1 VSAQPFRASD
11 ASRDAFR
18 ADLARRPSRAPSIPV
33 VLLGVGNVGGAFLE
47 RLERLRPDV
56 RVVAV
61 ANSKR
66 CAHRVAGLD
75 PASARA
81 RLADGERTKLA
92 NVDAWLPAG
101 GIVIDATASDAV
113 AAWHPRWL
121 AAGLAVA
128 SANKAGA
135 GEGLARWKRIAVHA
149 SRYGDSATVGA
160 GLPLLRTLRALRD
173 GGDRIRGIAG
183 VLSGTLAWLLDRYD
197 GTRPFAAL
205 VADAHAL
212 GLTEPDPRVDLSGLD
227 VRRKLLILARAAGVP
242 LRPEDVDVTPLLPV
256 GIAAGP
262 FDPAALAALEP
273 SLREHWQSARA
284 HRQRLR
290 FVARLRSDGRASVG
304 LETLAAD
311 DPLAQGQGCDNRVA
325 VWSCR
330 YRAQPL
336 LIQGPGAGAEVT
348 AAALLDDVLRLAGAR
363 SYFPQENVL

>member
-1 VSAQPFRASD
+1 VSASFDLRGSDVRRDAPRSIERASR
-11 ASRDAFR
+11 S
-18 ADLARRPSRAPSIPV
+18 SQVPV
-33 VLLGVGNVGGAFLE
+33 VLLGVGNVGGAFLD
-47 RLERLRPDV
+47 RLARLQPGV

-66 CAHRVAGLD
+66 SARRAAGLD
-75 PASARA
+75 PATARA
-81 RLADGERTKLA
+81 GLVDGPRTRLAHVGT
-92 NVDAWLPAG
+92 WLPAG
-101 GIVIDATASDAV
+101 GIVVDATASDAV

-197 GTRPFAAL
+197 GTRPFASL
-205 VADAHAL
+205 VADAQAL
-212 GLTEPDPRVDLSGLD
+212 GLTEPDPRVDLSGND
-227 VRRKLLILARAAGVP
+227 VRRKLLILARAAGVA
-242 LRPEDVDVTPLLPV
+242 LRPQDVAVAPLLP
-256 GIAAGP
+256 AGVEGAGA
-262 FDPAALAALEP
+262 FDPAALDSLDGPLRSLRASAAL
-273 SLREHWQSARA
+273 HG
-284 HRQRLR
+284 QRLR
-290 FVARLRSDGRASVG
+290 FVARLRDDGRASVG
-304 LETLAAD
+304 LESLDAD
-311 DPLAQGQGCDNRVA
+311 DPLAQGSGCDNRVA

-330 YRAQPL
+330 YRSQPL

-348 AAALLDDVLRLAGAR
+348 AAALLDDVLRLAR
-363 SYFPQENVL
+363 W

>member
-1 VSAQPFRASD
+1 MSARIEGSSCGSG
-11 ASRDAFR
+11 ASREAFR
-18 ADLARRPSRAPSIPV
+18 ADLARRPSRAAPIPL
-33 VLLGVGNVGGAFLE
+33 VLLGVGNVGGAFLD
-47 RLERLRPDV
+47 RLARLQPGV

-66 CAHRVAGLD
+66 TVQRAAGID
-75 PASARA
+75 PADARA
-81 RLADGERTKLA
+81 ELVDGLRTRLAH
-92 NVDAWLPAG
+92 VDTWLPAG
-101 GIVIDATASDAV
+101 GIVVDATASDAV

-121 AAGLAVA
+121 AAGLSVA

-197 GTRPFAAL
+197 GTRSFASL

-212 GLTEPDPRVDLSGLD
+212 GLTEPDPRVDLSGND
-227 VRRKLLILARAAGVP
+227 VRRKLLILARAAGVA
-242 LRPEDVDVTPLLPV
+242 LSADDVTVTPLLPV
-256 GIAAGP
+256 ASAAGK
-262 FDPAALAALEP
+262 FDPASLAELEEP
-273 SLREHWQSARA
+273 LRAHWQSARA
-284 HRQRLR
+284 HGQRLR
-290 FVARLRSDGRASVG
+290 FVARLRGDGRASVG
-304 LETLAAD
+304 LEALDAD
-311 DPLAQGQGCDNRVA
+311 EPLAQGSGCDNRVA

-330 YRAQPL
+330 YRSQPL

-348 AAALLDDVLRLAGAR
+348 AAALLDDVLRLAR
-363 SYFPQENVL
+363 

>member
-1 VSAQPFRASD
+1 MNARVDAFRGSD
-11 ASRDAFR
+11 ASRDALR
-18 ADLARRPSRAPSIPV
+18 AGRNAKVPV
-33 VLLGVGNVGGAFLE
+33 VLLGTGNVGGAFLD
-47 RLERLRPDV
+47 RLARLRPDV

-61 ANSKR
+61 ANSRR
-66 CAHRVAGLD
+66 CAHDLRGLD
-75 PASARA
+75 PATARA
-81 RLADGERTKLA
+81 TLDDGLRTRLAQ
-92 NVDAWLPAG
+92 VDAFLPAG
-101 GIVIDATASDAV
+101 GIVVDATASDAV

-135 GEGLARWKRIAVHA
+135 GEGLARWRRIDRHA

-205 VADAHAL
+205 VADAHAR
-212 GLTEPDPRVDLSGLD
+212 GYTEPDPRVDLSGQD
-227 VRRKLLILARAAGVP
+227 VRRKLLILARAAGVALAP
-242 LRPEDVDVTPLLPV
+242 QDVVVSPLLPE
-256 GIAAGP
+256 GLEWSDA
-262 FDPAALAALEP
+262 FDPATLSSIDAPLRAL
-273 SLREHWQSARA
+273 WCSAGK
-284 HRQRLR
+284 HGQRLR
-290 FVARLRSDGRASVG
+290 FVARLRDDGRASVG
-304 LETLAAD
+304 LEALAID

-348 AAALLDDVLRLAGAR
+348 AAALLDDVLRLARG
-363 SYFPQENVL
+363 

>member
-1 VSAQPFRASD
+1 MSAQPSFGSDPGREAPRANLS
-11 ASRDAFR
+11 
-18 ADLARRPSRAPSIPV
+18 RRPARAPATPI
-33 VLLGVGNVGGAFLE
+33 VLLGVGNVGGAFLD

-56 RVVAV
+56 RVVTV

-66 CAHRVAGLD
+66 SLHRAGGLD
-75 PASARA
+75 PAAARGL
-81 RLADGERTKLA
+81 LAGGERTQLA
-92 NVDAWLPAG
+92 RIDSWLPAG
-101 GIVIDATASDAV
+101 GIVVDATASDTV

-135 GEGLARWKRIAVHA
+135 GEGLARWRRIAVHA

-197 GTRPFAAL
+197 GNRPFAAL
-205 VADAHAL
+205 VADAHAR

-242 LRPEDVDVTPLLPV
+242 LTAQDVEVTPLLPA
-256 GIAAGP
+256 GIDGSNA
-262 FDPAALAALEP
+262 FDPAALDALDGP
-273 SLREHWQSARA
+273 LRSLRASADL
-284 HRQRLR
+284 HGQRLR
-290 FVARLRSDGRASVG
+290 FVARLRGDGRASVG
-304 LETLAAD
+304 LEALDAD

-330 YRAQPL
+330 YRSQPL

-348 AAALLDDVLRLAGAR
+348 AAALLDDVLRLAR
-363 SYFPQENVL
+363 

>member
-1 VSAQPFRASD
+1 MSARIEALRGSD
-11 ASRDAFR
+11 ASGDALR
-18 ADLARRPSRAPSIPV
+18 AKRQAKVPI
-33 VLLGVGNVGGAFLE
+33 VLLGTGNVGGAFLD
-47 RLERLRPDV
+47 RLARLRPDV

-61 ANSKR
+61 ANSRR
-66 CAHRVAGLD
+66 CAHHLRGLD
-75 PASARA
+75 PATARA
-81 RLADGERTKLA
+81 ALDDGLRTRLAQ
-92 NVDAWLPAG
+92 VDAFLPAG
-101 GIVIDATASDAV
+101 GIVVDATASDAV

-135 GEGLARWKRIAVHA
+135 GEGLARWRRIDRHA

-205 VADAHAL
+205 VADAHAR
-212 GLTEPDPRVDLSGLD
+212 GYTEPDPRVDLSGLD
-227 VRRKLLILARAAGVP
+227 VRRKLLILARAAGVALAP
-242 LRPEDVDVTPLLPV
+242 QDVAVSPLLPP
-256 GIAAGP
+256 GIDDGP
-262 FDPAALAALEP
+262 FDVATLE
-273 SLREHWQSARA
+273 SLEAPLRAHWQSARA
-284 HRQRLR
+284 HGQRLR
-290 FVARLRSDGRASVG
+290 FVARLRDDGRASVG
-304 LETLAAD
+304 LEALAID

-348 AAALLDDVLRLAGAR
+348 AAALLDDVLRLSR
-363 SYFPQENVL
+363 R

>member
-1 VSAQPFRASD
+1 VSASVEQAFRGSD
-11 ASRDAFR
+11 ASRDAFGADARPRKVR
-18 ADLARRPSRAPSIPV
+18 AAARTAPVPV

-47 RLERLRPDV
+47 RLARLRPDV

-66 CAHRVAGLD
+66 CAHRASGLD
-75 PASARA
+75 PAAA
-81 RLADGERTKLA
+81 GALTAIGERTQLA
-92 NVDAWLPAG
+92 RVDAWLPAG
-101 GIVIDATASDAV
+101 GLVVDATASDVV

-135 GEGLARWKRIAVHA
+135 GEGLARWRRIAVHA

-173 GGDRIRGIAG
+173 GGDRILGIAG
-183 VLSGTLAWLLDRYD
+183 VLSGTLSWLLDRYD
-197 GTRPFAAL
+197 GNRSFASL

-227 VRRKLLILARAAGVP
+227 VRRKLLILARAAGVALAP
-242 LRPEDVDVTPLLPV
+242 QDVAVTPLLPF
-256 GIAAGP
+256 GTPATGP
-262 FDPAALAALEP
+262 FDPASLATLEAP
-273 SLREHWQSARA
+273 LRAHWQSARA
-284 HRQRLR
+284 HGQRLR
-290 FVARLRSDGRASVG
+290 FVARLRGDGRASVG
-304 LETLAAD
+304 LEALDAD
-311 DPLAQGQGCDNRVA
+311 DALAQGQGCDNRVA

-348 AAALLDDVLRLAGAR
+348 AAALLDDVLRLAR
-363 SYFPQENVL
+363 S

>member
-1 VSAQPFRASD
+1 MNARVEP
-11 ASRDAFR
+11 AFR
-18 ADLARRPSRAPSIPV
+18 GSDVGRDVLGARHVPRRPVVPV

-47 RLERLRPDV
+47 RLARLRPDV

-61 ANSKR
+61 ANSTR
-66 CAHRVAGLD
+66 CAQRAAGLD
-75 PASARA
+75 PADARA
-81 RLADGERTKLA
+81 LLVNGERTALA
-92 NVDAWLPAG
+92 HVDAWLPAG

-135 GEGLARWKRIAVHA
+135 GEGLARWRRIARHG

-227 VRRKLLILARAAGVP
+227 VRRKLLILARAAGVALAP
-242 LRPEDVDVTPLLPV
+242 GDVAVTPLLPA
-256 GIAAGP
+256 GTATGP
-262 FDPAALAALEP
+262 FDPASLAALEEP
-273 SLREHWQSARA
+273 LREHWQSARA
-284 HRQRLR
+284 HGQRLR
-290 FVARLRSDGRASVG
+290 FVARLRGDGRASVG
-304 LETLAAD
+304 LESLDGD
-311 DPLAQGQGCDNRVA
+311 DPLAQGAGCDNRVA

-336 LIQGPGAGAEVT
+336 LIQGPGAGADVT
-348 AAALLDDVLRLAGAR
+348 AAALLDDVLRLAR
-363 SYFPQENVL
+363 P

>member
-1 VSAQPFRASD
+1 MSARLEEGPGGSGG
-11 ASRDAFR
+11 SREAFR
-18 ADLARRPSRAPSIPV
+18 AHARTAHRAPRRAPIPI

-61 ANSKR
+61 ANSR
-66 CAHRVAGLD
+66 RSLHRPAGLD
-75 PASARA
+75 PAAARTLLGDGGRAPLA
-81 RLADGERTKLA
+81 RIDG
-92 NVDAWLPAG
+92 WLPAG
-101 GIVIDATASDAV
+101 GIVVDATASDAV

-135 GEGLARWKRIAVHA
+135 GEGLARWRRIAVHA

-242 LRPEDVDVTPLLPV
+242 LSPQDVAVTPLLPA
-256 GIAAGP
+256 GLAAGGA
-262 FDPAALAALEP
+262 FDPATLASIDAPLRALWCSAAT
-273 SLREHWQSARA
+273 HG
-284 HRQRLR
+284 QRLR
-290 FVARLRSDGRASVG
+290 FVARLRNDGRASVG
-304 LETLAAD
+304 LEALDAD

-348 AAALLDDVLRLAGAR
+348 AAALLDDVLRLGR
-363 SYFPQENVL
+363 T

>member
-1 VSAQPFRASD
+1 MSARFADPSCGRGVSPDALPANFQPARH
-11 ASRDAFR
+11 
-18 ADLARRPSRAPSIPV
+18 LARTAATSI

-47 RLERLRPDV
+47 RLGRLRPGV

-61 ANSKR
+61 ADSKR
-66 CAHRVAGLD
+66 CAHRGGGLD
-75 PASARA
+75 ALAARA
-81 RLADGERTKLA
+81 LLASGERTRLA
-92 NVDAWLPAG
+92 RVDAWLPAG
-101 GIVIDATASDAV
+101 GIVVDATASDAV

-135 GEGLARWKRIAVHA
+135 GEGLARWRRIAAHA

-173 GGDRIRGIAG
+173 GGDRFRGIAG

-242 LRPEDVDVTPLLPV
+242 LSPQDVVVTPLLPDTC
-256 GIAAGP
+256 GGGA
-262 FDPAALAALEP
+262 FDPAALAALEAP
-273 SLREHWQSARA
+273 LRALWQSARA
-284 HRQRLR
+284 HGQRLR
-290 FVARLRSDGRASVG
+290 FVARLRGDGRASVG
-304 LETLAAD
+304 LEALDHD
-311 DPLAQGQGCDNRVA
+311 DPLAQGSGCDNRVA

-348 AAALLDDVLRLAGAR
+348 AAALLDDVLRLAR
-363 SYFPQENVL
+363 S

>member
-1 VSAQPFRASD
+1 MSARPEGGACGSGAGRGTS
-11 ASRDAFR
+11 R
-18 ADLARRPSRAPSIPV
+18 ADLAPARRVARAAPV
-33 VLLGVGNVGGAFLE
+33 PLVLLGVGNVGSAFLE
-47 RLERLRPDV
+47 RLARLRPDV

-66 CAHRVAGLD
+66 CAQRIGGLD
-75 PASARA
+75 PAAARA
-81 RLADGERTKLA
+81 LLANGERAQLA
-92 NVDAWLPAG
+92 RIDARLPAG
-101 GIVIDATASDAV
+101 GIVVDATASDAV

-121 AAGLAVA
+121 EAGLAVA

-135 GEGLARWKRIAVHA
+135 GEGLARWRRIARHA
-149 SRYGDSATVGA
+149 ARYGDSATVGA

-197 GTRPFAAL
+197 GTRPFASL

-227 VRRKLLILARAAGVP
+227 VRRKLLILARAAGAP
-242 LRPEDVDVTPLLPV
+242 LSPRDVAVTPLLPATC
-256 GIAAGP
+256 GDGP
-262 FDPAALAALEP
+262 FDPAALAALEGP
-273 SLREHWQSARA
+273 LRAHWQAARA
-284 HRQRLR
+284 HQQRLR
-290 FVARLRSDGRASVG
+290 FVARLRGDGRASVG
-304 LETLAAD
+304 LEALDAD

-330 YRAQPL
+330 YGAQPL

-348 AAALLDDVLRLAGAR
+348 AAALLDDVLRLARVGRA
-363 SYFPQENVL
+363 